1 MGPFQFASGYLIVLS
16 TPAAAWLTRDAG
28 TLHNDVARLRGAGGL
43 VSRSGKP
50 KTKVMEDVWL
60 GSLLFR
66 DPPPQPLSFAT
77 LLGGRGLI
85 SDEWGLRTTRQAVL
99 THLKAKSLPRLLT
112 LYAYTRQHHCPAPVS
127 RFTCNKGCA
136 SFAGKYAGA
145 EEDPNCKGIHANCK
159 ALPPCRAGAQ
169 AEARNCRF
177 GEPAGTDTPGRAACC
192 LGKACVDEVDL
203 HPRGEG
209 LPASALQAQSQILN
223 ASSGLLRLLPSKP
236 PATAPRPRGAHAN
249 RKGRGLGEGLW
260 DGPRDGNISS
270 QIKVE

>member
-1 MGPFQFASGYLIVLS
+1 MLS

-28 TLHNDVARLRGAGGL
+28 TLRADVARLRGAGGL

-66 DPPPQPLSFAT
+66 DPPPQPLSFVT
-77 LLGGRGLI
+77 LFGGLGLI
-85 SDEWGLRTTRQAVL
+85 SDDWGLRTTRQALL

-145 EEDPNCKGIHANCK
+145 EEDPNCKGIHASCK

-192 LGKACVDEVDL
+192 LGKACVDKVWTCSRMDC
-203 HPRGEG
+203 PRA
-209 LPASALQAQSQILN
+209 PCRRRVRSSTRAADCSACCQASRLQP
-223 ASSGLLRLLPSKP
+223 RLGPGGGGS
-236 PATAPRPRGAHAN
+236 
-249 RKGRGLGEGLW
+249 RK
-260 DGPRDGNISS
+260 
-270 QIKVE
+270 